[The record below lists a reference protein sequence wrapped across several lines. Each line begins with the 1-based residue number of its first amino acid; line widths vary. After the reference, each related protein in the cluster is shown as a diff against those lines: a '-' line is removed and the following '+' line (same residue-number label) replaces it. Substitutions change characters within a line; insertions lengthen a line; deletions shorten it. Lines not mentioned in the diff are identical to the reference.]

1 MLTEEDLDHYM
12 IWNGYTAQSREATR
26 PELVRGVRW
35 LAKVGLTRSP
45 LQAPLSPSPDARL
58 RRIVDPARFKASEVD
73 EGTGGRLPERSPT
86 LACDPGLRRKKGAKP
101 RFGRVRE

>member
-58 RRIVDPARFKASEVD
+58 RRIVHPRQIQSQRGRRRHGRSVAGTVADARM
-73 EGTGGRLPERSPT
+73 
-86 LACDPGLRRKKGAKP
+86 
-101 RFGRVRE
+101 